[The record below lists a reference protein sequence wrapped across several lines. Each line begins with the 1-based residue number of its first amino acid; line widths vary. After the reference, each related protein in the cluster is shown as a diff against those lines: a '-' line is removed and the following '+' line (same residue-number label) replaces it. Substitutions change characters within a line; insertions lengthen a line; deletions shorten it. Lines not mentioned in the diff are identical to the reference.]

1 MARLE
6 TWISFA
12 SLGMAIMFVAL
23 MISFYLFLE
32 GQVKKGPGIYVEPEA
47 VLIQIISISGVPSL
61 ILAGII
67 FGFQK
72 TREIIYVGIILIST
86 GIVLISGM
94 TFVTTITPNIS
105 SSYRVV
111 GIDSVPYIF
120 IIGGISVVCLGCYFI
135 NSSKK
140 YRRNLEDEIH

>member
-6 TWISFA
+6 TWISLA
-12 SLGMAIMFVAL
+12 SLGMAVMFVAL

-32 GQVKKGPGIYVEPEA
+32 GQDKNGPRIYVEPEGI
-47 VLIQIISISGVPSL
+47 LIQIISISGVPSL
-61 ILAGII
+61 ILAGVI

-72 TREIIYVGIILIST
+72 TQQIIYTGTILIAA

-94 TFVTTITPNIS
+94 AFAATILPNIS
-105 SSYRVV
+105 SNYRVV
-111 GIDSVPYIF
+111 GIDSIPYIF
-120 IIGGISVVCLGCYFI
+120 IIGGISVVCLGCYLV

>member
-72 TREIIYVGIILIST
+72 TREIIYVGIILIAT

>member
-1 MARLE
+1 MARIE

-12 SLGMAIMFVAL
+12 SLGMAIMFIAL

-32 GQVKKGPGIYVEPEA
+32 GQDKKGPGIYVEPEG

-72 TREIIYVGIILIST
+72 TRQIVYSGIILIAA

-94 TFVTTITPNIS
+94 TFVATIIPNIS
-105 SSYRVV
+105 NNYRVV

-120 IIGGISVVCLGCYFI
+120 IIGGICVICLGCYLI

>member
-1 MARLE
+1 MTRLE
-6 TWISFA
+6 TWISLA

-32 GQVKKGPGIYVEPEA
+32 GQDKKGPRIYVEPEGI
-47 VLIQIISISGVPSL
+47 LIQIISISGVPSL

-72 TREIIYVGIILIST
+72 AQQIIYSGIILIT
-86 GIVLISGM
+86 AGIVLISGM
-94 TFVTTITPNIS
+94 GFTATILPNIS
-105 SSYRVV
+105 SNYRVV
-111 GIDSVPYIF
+111 GIDSIPYIF
-120 IIGGISVVCLGCYFI
+120 IIGGISVICLGCYLV

>member
-72 TREIIYVGIILIST
+72 TREIIYVGIILIAT

-94 TFVTTITPNIS
+94 TFVTTMTPNIS

>member
-1 MARLE
+1 MARIE

-12 SLGMAIMFVAL
+12 SLGMAIMFIAL

-32 GQVKKGPGIYVEPEA
+32 GQDKKGPGIYVEPEG

-72 TREIIYVGIILIST
+72 TRQIVYGGIILIAA

-94 TFVTTITPNIS
+94 TFVATIIPNIS
-105 SSYRVV
+105 NNYRVV

-120 IIGGISVVCLGCYFI
+120 IICGVCVICLGCYLI
-135 NSSKK
+135 SSSKK

>member
-6 TWISFA
+6 TWLSIA

-23 MISFYLFLE
+23 MISFYLFLG
-32 GQVKKGPGIYVEPEA
+32 GQDKKGPGIYVEPEG

-67 FGFQK
+67 LGFQK
-72 TREIIYVGIILIST
+72 TRQIIYSGIILIAT
-86 GIVLISGM
+86 GIMMISGM
-94 TFVTTITPNIS
+94 TFVATIIPNIS
-105 SSYRVV
+105 SNYRVV

-120 IIGGISVVCLGCYFI
+120 IIGGISVVCLGCFLI
-135 NSSKK
+135 NSSKR

>member
-6 TWISFA
+6 TWISLA

-23 MISFYLFLE
+23 LISFYLFLE
-32 GQVKKGPGIYVEPEA
+32 GQDKNGPRIYVEPEGI
-47 VLIQIISISGVPSL
+47 LIQIISISGVPSL

-72 TREIIYVGIILIST
+72 TQQIIYSGILLIAA

-94 TFVTTITPNIS
+94 AFAATIIPNIS
-105 SSYRVV
+105 SNYRVV
-111 GIDSVPYIF
+111 GIDSIPYIF
-120 IIGGISVVCLGCYFI
+120 IIGGISVVCLGCYFV